1 MTETNSVNARVEM
14 PLDEG
19 EQLLVHLRHAR
30 GEYAQHQEISRRPF
44 TTQPFW
50 SFQALRLQQ
59 KEPSLA
65 SMDNMHI
72 SGGDLVKIAHRR

>member
-44 TTQPFW
+44 TT
-50 SFQALRLQQ
+50 RLQQ